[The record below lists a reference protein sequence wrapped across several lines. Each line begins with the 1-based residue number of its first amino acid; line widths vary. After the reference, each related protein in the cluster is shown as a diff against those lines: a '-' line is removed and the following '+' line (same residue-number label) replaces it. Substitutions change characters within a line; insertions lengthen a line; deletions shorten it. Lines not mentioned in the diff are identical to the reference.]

1 MYCSNCGAQI
11 DDQSKFCDLCGAP
24 VGVKA
29 DSQISSVTQPE
40 ISNKVDQEKKP
51 FSGFCIAG
59 FILPFLFFGAIGL
72 PLSILGVVDCNKN
85 GKRGKGLG
93 IAGIVLSI
101 LNILETIIAVV
112 FIYLLAMGMSP
123 SPALYH

>member
-11 DDQSKFCDLCGAP
+11 DDLSKFCDLCGAP

-59 FILPFLFFGAIGL
+59 FILPFLFL
-72 PLSILGVVDCNKN
+72 VPLVYPC
-85 GKRGKGLG
+85 
-93 IAGIVLSI
+93 
-101 LNILETIIAVV
+101 
-112 FIYLLAMGMSP
+112 
-123 SPALYH
+123 LYWES

>member
-1 MYCSNCGAQI
+1 M
-11 DDQSKFCDLCGAP
+11 
-24 VGVKA
+24 
-29 DSQISSVTQPE
+29 
-40 ISNKVDQEKKP
+40 DQEKKP

-123 SPALYH
+123 SPALYG